1 MPFNNKSDLLTY
13 RGRFHDLAARITV
26 KLRGFFEMGHVP
38 ARLTGLIFC
47 ISAGGFVCCPTSRG
61 FS

>member
-26 KLRGFFEMGHVP
+26 KLRGFFEMGHVNDSNDVP
-38 ARLTGLIFC
+38 
-47 ISAGGFVCCPTSRG
+47 
-61 FS
+61 